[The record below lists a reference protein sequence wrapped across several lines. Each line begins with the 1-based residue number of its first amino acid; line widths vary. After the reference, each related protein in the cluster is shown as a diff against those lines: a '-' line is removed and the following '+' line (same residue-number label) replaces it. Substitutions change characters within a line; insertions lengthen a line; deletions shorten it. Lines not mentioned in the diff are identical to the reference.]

1 MNFTPSSVILPRAF
15 AASTLV
21 ALGLPLK
28 YSNTSFWVV
37 SKFFW
42 VAISLFWVVPISSNC
57 PFWVADSLFWVVE
70 SLFWIVLLSF
80 KASFWIV
87 SLSFKAPFWIVERSL
102 GVPTEKAKDPPWFAV
117 QMGSVADSVAA
128 KIRIIFDN
136 TNFSARKNTTRQ
148 KCYLYKRQHNS
159 PNAQNLGNENVH

>member
-21 ALGLPLK
+21 ALGLSLK

-42 VAISLFWVVPISSNC
+42 VAISLFWVVLISSNC

-102 GVPTEKAKDPPWFAV
+102 GVRTEKAKDPPWFAV

>member
-1 MNFTPSSVILPRAF
+1 MNFTPSSVILPSAF

-21 ALGLPLK
+21 ALGLSLK
-28 YSNTSFWVV
+28 YSNTFFWVV

-42 VAISLFWVVPISSNC
+42 VAISLFWVVLISSNC
-57 PFWVADSLFWVVE
+57 PFWVADSLFWVVT
-70 SLFWIVLLSF
+70 SLFWAVSLSF
-80 KASFWIV
+80 KASFWIVTSLFWAV

-136 TNFSARKNTTRQ
+136 TNFSARKIMQ
-148 KCYLYKRQHNS
+148 KWIFLEYLFYLSKI
-159 PNAQNLGNENVH
+159 